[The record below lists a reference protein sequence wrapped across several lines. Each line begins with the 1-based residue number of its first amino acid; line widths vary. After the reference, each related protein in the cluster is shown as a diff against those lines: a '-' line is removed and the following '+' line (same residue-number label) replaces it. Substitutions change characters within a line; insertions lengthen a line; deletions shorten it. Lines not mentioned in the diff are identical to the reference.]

1 MKFLIKLALIIL
13 VVFLENLLSYKLI
26 RIIDK
31 KEREKLD
38 KKELEHVDLL
48 IEKFK
53 KIGVNNE

>member
-1 MKFLIKLALIIL
+1 MKFLIKLAVIIL
-13 VVFLENLLSYKLI
+13 IVFLENLLSYKSI

-31 KEREKLD
+31 KERKKLD
-38 KKELEHVDLL
+38 KQELEHVDLL